1 MVKFKVGD
9 IVKPNDKTKG
19 KYAITRKGNMLEG
32 KITYIDEKNKTM
44 SVLMKKMAKGFLPF
58 EGLEFESLK
67 MDCFD
72 LVAPKRELHVTSDGT
87 TTHAVLKEG
96 GKIVKRAKAVCS
108 PDDEYSFETG
118 ARLAIDRVFG
128 KEEKSAEEKGAARE
142 PKFKFEVG
150 NMVKVVDSGKTYCL
164 FDDIMQQYGADY
176 LMRWAYGVPA
186 PKDGQYEVVQR
197 NKHPDL
203 KIMLY
208 VIERKDGYSHPLYII
223 SEDGLTKAWQRRNN
237 SKKKLTTLK
246 NRLSG

>member
-1 MVKFKVGD
+1 MAKFKVGD
-9 IVKPNDKTKG
+9 IVKPNDNMSTHPLGGLVLAK
-19 KYAITRKGNMLEG
+19 MLEG
-32 KITYIDEKNKTM
+32 EVTCIDEKDKTM
-44 SVLMKKMAKGFLPF
+44 SVIMKKMANGFLF
-58 EGLEFESLK
+58 HEGLEFMNLK

-96 GKIVKRAKAVCS
+96 GKVVKRAKAVCS

-118 ARLAIDRVFG
+118 ARLAVDRVFG
-128 KEEKSAEEKGAARE
+128 KEAEKKE
-142 PKFKFEVG
+142 PKFKFKVG
-150 NMVKVVDSGKTYCL
+150 NMVKVVDSGKTYTL

-223 SEDGLTKAWQRRNN
+223 SEDGLVKA
-237 SKKKLTTLK
+237 S
-246 NRLSG
+246 

>member
-9 IVKPNDKTKG
+9 IVKPKAEKALWTFGAHLAK
-19 KYAITRKGNMLEG
+19 ILELEVLRTRGDFMDVRLKKATGEG
-32 KITYIDEKNKTM
+32 KKYEQHI
-44 SVLMKKMAKGFLPF
+44 F
-58 EGLEFESLK
+58 EFVRQ
-67 MDCFD
+67 DNYN
-72 LVAPKRELHVTSDGT
+72 LVSRKQELHVTSDGT

-96 GKIVKRAKAVCS
+96 GKVVKRAKAVCS

-128 KEEKSAEEKGAARE
+128 KDEKNAEEKGAAYE
-142 PKFKFEVG
+142 PKSKFNIG
-150 NMVKVVDSGKTYCL
+150 NIVKVVDSGKTYTL
-164 FDDIMQQYGADY
+164 YDDIMQQYGADY

-223 SEDGLTKAWQRRNN
+223 GEEGLAKAW
-237 SKKKLTTLK
+237 
-246 NRLSG
+246 